1 MPRQPLFADDQ
12 VAEALRTT
20 GGIRTNAALLLKCSP
35 STIKRYTDRSEVLA
49 SIESEVVEQILDL
62 AESKLVDAINDGNL
76 TAIMF
81 YLKTKG
87 KHRGYTERHQVE
99 GKDGGP
105 VEVKA
110 RLDFSGLSP
119 AGIRFLQDVV
129 QGLHRPDG
137 GRGAKASGEPP
148 VIQAEEEGDA
158 PSDRTQPEAEV
169 HRI

>member
-1 MPRQPLFADDQ
+1 MPRQPLFTEDQ
-12 VAEALRTT
+12 VADALRST

-35 STIKRYTDRSEVLA
+35 STIKRYIDRSEALA
-49 SIESEVVEQILDL
+49 RIESEVVEHILDL
-62 AESKLVDAINDGNL
+62 AESKLVEAINDGNL

-110 RLDFSGLSP
+110 MLDLSGLSP

-129 QGLHRPDG
+129 QGLSRPDNG
-137 GRGAKASGEPP
+137 AGAKESGGSS
-148 VIQAEEEGDA
+148 VGQTEEDGEA
-158 PSDRTQPEAEV
+158 PSDPTKPEAEG
-169 HRI
+169 HKI

>member
-1 MPRQPLFADDQ
+1 MPRQPLFTDDE
-12 VAEALRTT
+12 VAKALRST

-35 STIKRYTDRSEVLA
+35 STIKRYIDRSEALA
-49 SIESEVVEQILDL
+49 RIESEVVEHILDL
-62 AESKLVDAINDGNL
+62 AESKLVDVINDGNL

-105 VEVKA
+105 VEIKA

-137 GRGAKASGEPP
+137 GGGAKAPGEPP
-148 VIQAEEEGDA
+148 VIQAEENGVA

-169 HRI
+169 QRT